1 MTANFIYFFTVLIF
15 GCYTELHMTVGMM
28 RCAILMMMRYWPIF
42 TDYWI
47 FNLCKHNYN
56 CQY

>member
-28 RCAILMMMRYWPIF
+28 RCAILMMMRY
-42 TDYWI
+42 
-47 FNLCKHNYN
+47 
-56 CQY
+56 